1 MNKVDIVIQKD
12 NIKNSII
19 LKNKE
24 MDIKNIKKTKEVIEI
39 YSSEEEDSRYEECM
53 KRLHNNVYLRYMKQF
68 APIKDDYKF
77 II

>member
-24 MDIKNIKKTKEVIEI
+24 MDIKNIKKN
-39 YSSEEEDSRYEECM
+39 EDS
-53 KRLHNNVYLRYMKQF
+53 
-68 APIKDDYKF
+68 
-77 II
+77 